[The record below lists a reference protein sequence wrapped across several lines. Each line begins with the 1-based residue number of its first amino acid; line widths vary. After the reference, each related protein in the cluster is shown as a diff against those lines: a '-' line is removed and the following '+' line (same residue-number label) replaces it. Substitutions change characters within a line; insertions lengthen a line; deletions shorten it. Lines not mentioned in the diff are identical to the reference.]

1 MTLPAGPNTHPALQ
15 LWQWVRNPLEVMERN
30 AAEFGGMFTMR
41 WAGLKTIVMVSDP
54 EAMQTTLTNPALI
67 APGESNEI
75 ARPLVGDRSV
85 ILMSGEEHQRRRKLL
100 MPPFHGDRLVSYGQI
115 ITKITDQVFAQ
126 IGSNQG
132 FNVRE
137 TTQEITLRVILQ
149 VVFGLYEGDR
159 LELLKQRLVTRL
171 EVSATKLGALFIFL
185 PFLRQNWGD
194 WSPWGQVMRKQRL
207 CDELIYAE
215 INERRSHPD
224 PARIDILNLLLA
236 TQDEDGNYLG
246 DVDLRDE
253 LMTLLF
259 AGHETT
265 ASSLAWALYWVH
277 KFPDVYAKLMSELQS
292 LGDRPDPM
300 AIFKLPYLTAV
311 CNETL
316 RINPVAMTT
325 FSRKV
330 KTPVEIS
337 GQMLDAGTEVLA
349 SIYLT
354 HQREDLYPEPK
365 KFRPE
370 RFLERQFSPYEFVP
384 FGGGSRRCLGMAL
397 AQFEMKIILATIL
410 INTKLSLINPELEL
424 HPVRR
429 GALLAPEASFSMIK
443 SS

>member
-1 MTLPAGPNTHPALQ
+1 MPLPAGPNTHPALQ

-126 IGSNQG
+126 IGSNQA

-277 KFPDVYAKLMSELQS
+277 RFPDVYAKLMSELQS

>member
-1 MTLPAGPNTHPALQ
+1 MPLPAGPATHPALQ
-15 LWQWVRNPLEVMERN
+15 LLQWVRDPLGVMERN
-30 AAEFGGMFTMR
+30 ATEFGGMFTLQ
-41 WAGLKTIVMVSDP
+41 WGGLKTIVMISDP
-54 EAMQTTLTNPALI
+54 EAAQIALTSPSLI
-67 APGESNEI
+67 APGEANEI

-85 ILMSGEEHQRRRKLL
+85 ILMNGEQHQQRRKLL
-100 MPPFHGDRLVSYGQI
+100 MPPFHGDRLISYGQI

-126 IGSNQG
+126 ITSQQL

-137 TTQEITLRVILQ
+137 TMQEITLRVILQ
-149 VVFGLYEGDR
+149 VVFGLHEGDR
-159 LELLKQRLVTRL
+159 LELLKKRLVTRL

-185 PFLRQNWGD
+185 PFLRQDWGE
-194 WSPWGQVMRKQRL
+194 WSPWGRVMRKQRL
-207 CDELIYAE
+207 CDELIYEE
-215 INERRSHPD
+215 IRERRSHPD
-224 PARIDILNLLLA
+224 PERIDILNLLLA
-236 TQDEDGNYLG
+236 TQDEEGNYLE
-246 DVDLRDE
+246 DIDLRDE

-265 ASSLAWALYWVH
+265 ATALTWALYWVH
-277 KFPDVYAKLMSELQS
+277 KLPDVYAKLLAELQS

-316 RINPVAMTT
+316 RLYPVGMTT

-337 GQMLDAGTEVLA
+337 GQMLDTGTEVLT
-349 SIYLT
+349 SIYLI
-354 HQREDLYPEPK
+354 HHREDLYPEPK

-370 RFLERQFSPYEFVP
+370 RFLERQFSPYEFLP

-410 INTKLSLINPELEL
+410 TNNKLSFSNPELNL
-424 HPVRR
+424 LPVRR
-429 GALLAPEASFSMIK
+429 GALLAPEASFSMLK
-443 SS
+443 A